1 MDILKNNV
9 ELKRKAF
16 HCASII
22 FPIIYIFS
30 TKLSMVIIL
39 LLSAGIA
46 ISLDISRHY
55 NKTIQGI
62 VDKFF
67 ASIMRKE
74 ELSGGLK
81 LSGVSYMFLGFFI
94 SAVLFSK
101 GLAIASFMVLIV
113 SDTIAA
119 IVGKKF
125 GSTKKDDKSIEGAG
139 AFFVSALLIGAFAYT
154 LWPYEAG
161 FFGITLAALAT
172 SAAEYYSKNLGINDN
187 LVIPLTFGLTISF
200 VSIFI

>member
-1 MDILKNNV
+1 
-9 ELKRKAF
+9 
-16 HCASII
+16 
-22 FPIIYIFS
+22 
-30 TKLSMVIIL
+30 MVIIL

-46 ISLDISRHY
+46 ISLDISRHH

-67 ASIMRKE
+67 ASIMREE
-74 ELSGGLK
+74 ELSGTLK

-101 GLAIASFMVLIV
+101 GLAIASFLVLIV
-113 SDTIAA
+113 SDTLAA
-119 IVGKKF
+119 IVGKQF
-125 GSTKKDDKSIEGAG
+125 GSGDKNDKSVEGAG
-139 AFFVSALLIGAFAYT
+139 AFFVSSVLIGALAYT
-154 LWPYEAG
+154 IWPYEAG
-161 FFGITLAALAT
+161 FFGIILASFSA

-200 VSIFI
+200 ISIFV